1 MNWDAVYFNNT
12 LRAWATSAGMIL
24 LTMVVVRTFLAVAI
38 GRIRKL
44 AAMTETDLDD
54 LAVELLDKTRSVFI
68 FLIAIWLGARP
79 LDLPQGL
86 ESIIRG
92 VLIVGLLL
100 QAGFWG
106 NGAIAYLA
114 KKYKKSQE
122 DDPGIAMAVGAVG
135 VIARMALWSVLLLT
149 ALGSMGVNVMAFT
162 ASLGIGGLAVALALQ
177 TVLGDLLGSLSIV
190 FDKPFVIGDFVTV
203 GDMSGTV
210 EHVGLKTTRV
220 RSISGEQLVFS
231 NSDLL
236 SSRIRNYGRMSER
249 RVLFSLG
256 AIYGTTPEQ
265 LKKIPELVRS
275 EIEKLDNTR
284 FDRCHFKTFGG
295 SSLDFEAV
303 YYMRVPDYAA
313 YMDTQQEINL
323 GIYDRFAEAGIEFAF
338 PTQTLHLEPVTVK
351 GLGGGDEAGDS
362 AKAGQAAPA

>member
-1 MNWDAVYFNNT
+1 MNWDTVYFDNT
-12 LRAWATSAGMIL
+12 LRAWATSAGMVLI
-24 LTMVVVRTFLAVAI
+24 TMVVLRTLLAVAI

-44 AAMTETDLDD
+44 ATLTATDLDD
-54 LAVELLDKTRSVFI
+54 LAVELLDKTRSIFI

-79 LDLPQGL
+79 LELPEGVDHV
-86 ESIIRG
+86 IRA
-92 VLIVGLLL
+92 VLIIGLLL

-106 NGAIAYLA
+106 NGAVAYA
-114 KKYKKSQE
+114 GKKYKKSRA
-122 DDPGIAMAVGAVG
+122 DDPGISMAVGAIG
-135 VIARMALWSVLLLT
+135 VIVSMALWTVLLLT

-177 TVLGDLLGSLSIV
+177 SVLGDLLGSLSIV

-236 SSRIRNYGRMSER
+236 SSRIRNFGRMSER

-256 AIYGTTPEQ
+256 AIYGTSPEK
-265 LKKIPELVRS
+265 LKKIPELVQS

-284 FDRCHFKTFGG
+284 FDRCHFKTFGA

-303 YYMRVPDYAA
+303 YFMRVPDYAA
-313 YMDTQQEINL
+313 YMETQQDINL
-323 GIYDRFAEAGIEFAF
+323 GIYDRFTEAEIEFAF
-338 PTQTLHLEPVTVK
+338 PTQTLHIEPVTVNR
-351 GLGGGDEAGDS
+351 AGDGGE
-362 AKAGQAAPA
+362 KGEPKQATPA